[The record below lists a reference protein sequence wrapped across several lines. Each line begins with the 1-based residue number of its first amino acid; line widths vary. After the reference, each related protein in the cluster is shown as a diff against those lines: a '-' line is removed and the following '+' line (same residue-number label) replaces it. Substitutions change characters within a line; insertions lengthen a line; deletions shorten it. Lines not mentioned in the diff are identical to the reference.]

1 MKSKDQTLLEEA
13 YQAILEKKS
22 SDSSI
27 EKEIEHCGD
36 LIKKLSKG
44 QFVNQS
50 EEVMD
55 RVKSC
60 KKVFSVSKDSEGRYT
75 VIIKDCAL
83 EKIEEIFPKLAGK
96 FKSAKECKKDVEAC
110 RAEKMKK

>member
-13 YQAILEKKS
+13 YQSILEKKDNS
-22 SDSSI
+22 SSI
-27 EKEIEHCGD
+27 EQEVQDCGD
-36 LIKKLSKG
+36 LIKKLAKG

-55 RVKSC
+55 KVKHC
-60 KKVFSVSKDSEGRYT
+60 KNVFSVSRDSEGRYT
-75 VIIKDCAL
+75 VIIKDSAL

-110 RAEKMKK
+110 REEKMK

>member
-13 YQAILEKKS
+13 YQSILEKKAS
-22 SDSSI
+22 NSSI
-27 EKEIEHCGD
+27 EQEVQDCGD
-36 LIKKLSKG
+36 LIKKLAKG

-55 RVKSC
+55 KVKSC
-60 KKVFSVSKDSEGRYT
+60 KNVFSVSQDSKGRYT

-110 RAEKMKK
+110 RKEKLK